1 MEHFIITFKR
11 YYIHSPKIEWTSIAT
26 ICTRDPLKGYPFSN
40 TFSVSDGAT
49 VAKSS
54 GIPYFYVPSLEMSV
68 HDLKVRVITMQRN
81 YMIFL
86 QEVIFVI

>member
-1 MEHFIITFKR
+1 MDHFIIKLKR
-11 YYIHSPKIEWTSIAT
+11 YYIHFPKIEWTSIAT

-49 VAKSS
+49 VAKST

-68 HDLKVRVITMQRN
+68 HDLKV
-81 YMIFL
+81 
-86 QEVIFVI
+86 